1 MVTTNNVTV
10 GFWSS
15 WYVRVFCSSCYVSE
29 RVRGCSSCC
38 VSAIRLLLAASSAFA
53 SAASVM
59 GVLGLTYCLALLSVI
74 RTVSAQPQT
83 DSNEGLSLQ
92 SCFCG
97 FTRSIFLISL
107 NLLLLEHPLV
117 ILNCVIVFA
126 QLALDEVCCSSSSI
140 LLTKQFLE
148 LVNGKK
154 RILAYPI
161 LKIGS
166 FFPDNSAQHK
176 ANLHQRKLFFDVAM
190 GIMFVFG
197 KQFPGRVAVI
207 RSWNCDLYIIESE
220 ATHFTEWVE
229 IRQSTA
235 AKVPFLLENLKN
247 MGKKKVPLLVC
258 KKRW

>member
-1 MVTTNNVTV
+1 M
-10 GFWSS
+10 
-15 WYVRVFCSSCYVSE
+15 SE
-29 RVRGCSSCC
+29 RIRGCSSCC

-53 SAASVM
+53 SAAAAASVM

-97 FTRSIFLISL
+97 FGRSIFRISL
-107 NLLLLEHPLV
+107 NPLLMEHPLV
-117 ILNCVIVFA
+117 ILNCVLVFA
-126 QLALDEVCCSSSSI
+126 QLALDEVCCCSSSSI

-161 LKIGS
+161 PNIGS

-190 GIMFVFG
+190 GIMFVFR

-207 RSWNCDLYIIESE
+207 RS
-220 ATHFTEWVE
+220 
-229 IRQSTA
+229 
-235 AKVPFLLENLKN
+235 
-247 MGKKKVPLLVC
+247 
-258 KKRW
+258 